1 MRLMKG
7 SLFMGSAHSRN
18 SNIELLKIIAI
29 VGIVVSHVVQTLL
42 TPEGGGYAAW
52 RVDYSIATLDIGFW
66 VLVFLR
72 TLGAFG
78 NSIFVVP
85 SSWFLAADD
94 SVKIKKLHIC

>member
-1 MRLMKG
+1 MKE
-7 SLFMGSAHSRN
+7 SALNSRN
-18 SNIELLKIIAI
+18 SSIELLKIIAI

-42 TPEGGGYAAW
+42 IPEGGGNAAW
-52 RVDYSIATLDIGFW
+52 RVDYSIATLDIGSW

-78 NSIFVVP
+78 NSIFVVA

-94 SVKIKKLHIC
+94 SVKSKKLHIY